1 MRIGVIGLG
10 GIAQK
15 AYLPVIT
22 ARGDIEL
29 IFCTRDS
36 EKLEKLSK
44 QYRVSEYTTSV
55 DELLKLNLKA
65 AFVHTATESH
75 FEICKKLLTSGI
87 DVYVDKP
94 LSYSFEE
101 SKELASIA
109 KEYKRILMVGF
120 NRRFAP
126 MYASL
131 KKEEAANII
140 IMQKNRFAKPEDI
153 RTFVLDDYIHVID
166 TVRYL
171 MGGEVSDLQVNGLLE
186 DDNLYNVVTKLSNS
200 NTTSIAIMNRNSG
213 MSEEVLEYM
222 CPEKKL
228 VVKESALTSTFANN
242 EESLSKLADWDTTLF
257 RKGFVQIINH
267 FLDCVRDGKATDIS
281 LEDALI
287 THEICEQII
296 EKLLK

>member
-94 LSYSFEE
+94 LSYSYEE

>member
-22 ARGDIEL
+22 AREDIEL

-36 EKLEKLSK
+36 EKLEKLAK

-55 DELLKLNLKA
+55 DELINLNIKA
-65 AFVHTATESH
+65 AFVHTATDSH

-94 LSYSFEE
+94 LSYSYEE

-109 KEYKRILMVGF
+109 KKCNRTLMVGF

-131 KKEEAANII
+131 KKEKTANII
-140 IMQKNRFAKPEDI
+140 IMQKNRFARPEDI

-186 DDNLYNVVTKLSNS
+186 GDNLYNVVTKLSNT

-222 CPEKKL
+222 CAEKKL

-242 EESLSKLADWDTTLF
+242 EESLSRLADWDTTLF
-257 RKGFVQIINH
+257 RKGFFQIINH

-296 EKLLK
+296 DKLLE